1 MNLLRVCSRIE
12 LPLQKR
18 IYPVQMSKKKIT
30 IAILDMYNGVPNQGM
45 RCIIDIIS
53 RFEPVVAYKIFDV
66 RVKCELPPIDQFD
79 IYISTGGP
87 GNPLIGD
94 GSWDV
99 KYYAFIDALN
109 KWNTENDLKKHVL
122 FICHS
127 FQMACKHFGLAE
139 ITKRNDTSFGVM
151 TMHKTKEGLNDPLFD
166 GLADPFYAIDSRDYQ
181 VVQPKLSVF
190 KKKGATIISLEKIR
204 DHVQYERAIM
214 AVRFTDYF
222 VGTQFHPEA
231 DPISF
236 ITHLRNKEAKE
247 KIRKMKGKRKFRNML
262 EDLLDDDKIYRT
274 NETMI
279 PNFLKAAISDL
290 SKCSKTMCN

>member
-1 MNLLRVCSRIE
+1 
-12 LPLQKR
+12 
-18 IYPVQMSKKKIT
+18 MSNKIIK
-30 IAILDMYNGVPNQGM
+30 IALLDMYNGEPNQGM
-45 RCIIDIIS
+45 RCIIDIVN
-53 RFEPVVAYKIFDV
+53 RFNPVVGFEIFDV
-66 RVKCELPPIDQFD
+66 RGKCHLPEIKKFD

-94 GSWDV
+94 GDWDV
-99 KYYAFIDALN
+99 KYYEFIDSLN
-109 KWNTENDLKKHVL
+109 KWNMENAVKKHVL

-127 FQMACKHFGLAE
+127 FQMACLHFGLAT

-151 TMHKTKEGLNDPLFD
+151 TMHKTKEGQTDSLFE

-181 VVQPKLSVF
+181 VVQPKLSIF
-190 KKKGATIISLEKIR
+190 AKKGAKIISLEKIR

-236 ITHLRNKEAKE
+236 VAHMRNKVAKE
-247 KIRKMKGKRKFRNML
+247 KIKKMKGKKKFRNML

-274 NETMI
+274 NETLI
-279 PNFLKAAISDL
+279 PNFLRIAINDL
-290 SKCSKTMCN
+290 MKTKKMLSN

>member
-1 MNLLRVCSRIE
+1 MR
-12 LPLQKR
+12 
-18 IYPVQMSKKKIT
+18 KKSIT
-30 IAILDMYNGVPNQGM
+30 IAILDMYNGEPNQGM
-45 RCIIDIIS
+45 RCIIDIVN
-53 RFEPVVAYKIFDV
+53 RFTPFVSFKLFDV
-66 RVKCELPPIDQFD
+66 RGKCELPELDQFD

-87 GNPLIGD
+87 GNPIEGD
-94 GSWDV
+94 GEWDL
-99 KYYAFIDALN
+99 KYYAFIDAIV
-109 KWNTENDLKKHVL
+109 KWNNENPIKKHVL

-151 TMHKTKEGLNDPLFD
+151 SINKTKDGLSDLLFE

-190 KKKGATIISLEKIR
+190 AKKGAKILSLEKIR

-214 AVRFTDYF
+214 AVRFTDHL

-236 ITHLRNKEAKE
+236 LSHLRNKDVKD

-262 EDLLDDDKIYRT
+262 EDLVDDDKIYRT
-274 NETMI
+274 NETLI
-279 PNFLKAAISDL
+279 PNFLRSAITDL
-290 SKCSKTMCN
+290 MKTKKIMSN

>member
-1 MNLLRVCSRIE
+1 
-12 LPLQKR
+12 
-18 IYPVQMSKKKIT
+18 
-30 IAILDMYNGVPNQGM
+30 MYNGEPNQGM
-45 RCIIDIIS
+45 RCIIDVVN
-53 RFEPVVAYKIFDV
+53 RFSPVVSFEIFDV
-66 RVKCELPPIDQFD
+66 RGKCELPDISKFD

-94 GSWDV
+94 GNWDT
-99 KYYAFIDALN
+99 KYYEFIDSLT
-109 KWNTENDLKKHVL
+109 KWNNENEIKKHVL

-127 FQMACKHFGLAE
+127 FQMACLHFGLAT

-151 TMHKTKEGLNDPLFD
+151 TIHKTKEGITDPLFE

-181 VVQPKLSVF
+181 VVQPKLSIF
-190 KKKGATIISLEKIR
+190 AKKGAKIISLEKIR

-236 ITHLRNKEAKE
+236 VSYMRNKDAKE
-247 KIRKMKGKRKFRNML
+247 KIKNMKGKKKFRNML
-262 EDLLDDDKIYRT
+262 EDLMDDDKIYRT
-274 NETMI
+274 NETLI
-279 PNFLKAAISDL
+279 PNFLRIAINDL
-290 SKCSKTMCN
+290 MKTKKMLSN

>member
-1 MNLLRVCSRIE
+1 MN
-12 LPLQKR
+12 
-18 IYPVQMSKKKIT
+18 KKKIT
-30 IAILDMYNGVPNQGM
+30 IALLDMYDGVPNQGM
-45 RCIIDIIS
+45 RCLIDIIN
-53 RFEPVVAYKIFDV
+53 RFSPLVSFKIYDV
-66 RVKCELPPIDQFD
+66 RGKCELPEIDQYD

-87 GNPLIGD
+87 GNPLVGD
-94 GSWDV
+94 GTWDI
-99 KYYAFIDALN
+99 KYYEFIDALS
-109 KWNTENDLKKHVL
+109 KWNLENPVKKHVL

-151 TMHKTKEGLNDPLFD
+151 KMHKTIEGQTDPLFEGLN
-166 GLADPFYAIDSRDYQ
+166 DPFYAIDSRDYQ

-190 KKKGATIISLEKIR
+190 KKKGAKIISLEKIR

-236 ITHLRNKEAKE
+236 VSHLRNKEAKE
-247 KIRKMKGKRKFRNML
+247 KIKSMKGEKKFKIML
-262 EDLLDDDKIYRT
+262 EDLMDDDKIYRT
-274 NETMI
+274 NETLI
-279 PNFLKAAISDL
+279 PNFLRTAINDL
-290 SKCSKTMCN
+290 MKTKKMISN